1 MRRPPR
7 RLVAFR
13 TTCPRL
19 IVHVVVDGERVTV
32 IPSPS
37 DDLGVAFASL
47 RHSLRR
53 YLRRQVSD
61 AAVAEDLLQDV
72 FVKALAAIGADRA
85 PKNLP
90 GWLYAAART
99 TVIDF
104 YRSARPPY
112 EELDYNLPDAQVND
126 ELLHQELATC
136 LRPLAQQLPPIYR
149 DTLLATDFDGKTMQ
163 CLAEEQGLSLSA
175 IKSRASRAR
184 AMLKGKLLD
193 CCHVEISSGTV
204 VYYNRRSSSTCGGT
218 CA

>member
-1 MRRPPR
+1 M
-7 RLVAFR
+7 
-13 TTCPRL
+13 
-19 IVHVVVDGERVTV
+19 VHVVVDGEKMTV
-32 IPSPS
+32 MPSPS

-47 RHSLRR
+47 QHSLRS

-72 FVKALAAIGADRA
+72 FVKALAAISANRA

-104 YRSARPPY
+104 YRSARPSSQA
-112 EELDYNLPDAQVND
+112 LDDNLPDAQVNN

-163 CLAEEQGLSLSA
+163 SLAGKQGLSLSA

-184 AMLKGKLLD
+184 AMLKEKLLD
-193 CCHVEISSGTV
+193 CCHVKMSSGTV
-204 VYYNRRSSSTCGGT
+204 VDYHRRSSSTCGGN